1 MSWITRLRAAFWKGE
16 LEENLDAELQFHLEM
31 RTRDFIAAGMQ
42 PEAARRRAMQ
52 LFGNQTLLKERTR
65 DMDTLAWM
73 ETLAQDL
80 RYAVRILRKSPGF
93 ATIAVLSLALGIGAN
108 TAVFSMLNTLLLTKL
123 PVRDPNGL
131 YQLLVTHRSATHNSF
146 SYTDYRKLHDGFDIF
161 DGVIA
166 WTASN
171 FQIEV
176 NNAPLE
182 VHGALVTGTFYDVL
196 GVKPALGRLI
206 ADADDTATGSSGAV
220 LGYSFWERVFGRDPN
235 VIGKVFRVE
244 GTPFTVI
251 GVTPREFSGTE
262 VDYPRD
268 VTLPVNAVKR
278 IWPKNKLL
286 EQTGNYW
293 LRVMVR
299 LKPGTTMKSAR
310 PVLRD
315 LWPKL
320 LEADGSR
327 PIDGW
332 TQKLNIEPGSMGVS
346 NVRNEFSDALG
357 ILMTLVALVLLI
369 ACANISNLLL
379 ARAAGRRKEIGVR
392 VALGAS
398 RNRLVRQWLTE
409 SLVLTGIGGCT
420 GIMLAHWMAQVL
432 LLFLPKGD
440 AGFLEFH
447 LDVRMLLFAAALTSA
462 TTLLVGVLPSIQAAN
477 LPPGSAMNESARGS
491 SGGRRAWLTRGV
503 VVAQV
508 AICLVLVTG
517 ALLFTHSLQNLAR
530 SDYGFQRDGL
540 LLVHTNPAK
549 GGFKGD
555 RGSLF
560 FREFLARLNATPGI
574 SLASCAFITPL
585 SGGMWWD
592 PAVVPGYV
600 PAQNEMTTIYLN
612 SVSPRYF
619 ATMGTPVLEGREFTD
634 ADDKSSRPVAVV
646 NESFARR
653 FFHGDALGRK
663 FTVGDGNENEQGTAN
678 LEVVGVVANTKYG
691 EPREKQKELVYIA
704 MYQGKIGV
712 SGTIQVRLAPGIRS
726 DSASAEIRKIAGEV
740 GKDVPVEVQPYN
752 DLFRR
757 VLQQDRMV
765 ALLSAFFGFLG
776 MTLAFI
782 GLYGV
787 LACAVN
793 ARRGEIGIRMALGAR
808 RASVIWMILR
818 ESLLLA
824 SLGAAIGIPVSISAS
839 RFVGSYLFGLK
850 PSDPVAL
857 VLSTLAILTVAMLA
871 GYLPGR
877 RASSVDPMMTLRSE

>member
-1 MSWITRLRAAFWKGE
+1 MSWINRLLGSLRKNK
-16 LEENLDAELQFHLEM
+16 LEGQLDDELQFHLEM
-31 RTRDFIAAGMQ
+31 RTQEFITGGLK
-42 PEAARRRAMQ
+42 PEDARRRAAL
-52 LFGNQTLLKERTR
+52 LFGNRVFLKERAR
-65 DMDTLAWM
+65 DMDTIGWL
-73 ETLAQDL
+73 ETLLQDL
-80 RYAVRILRKSPGF
+80 RHAFRMLRKNPGF
-93 ATIAVLSLALGIGAN
+93 TAVAVLSLALGIGAN
-108 TAVFSMLNTLLLTKL
+108 TAVFSLLNTLLLTKL

-131 YQLLVTHRSATHNSF
+131 YQLIVTHRSKTDNSF

-166 WTASN
+166 WRPSN

-196 GVKPALGRLI
+196 GVRPALGRLI
-206 ADADDTATGSSGAV
+206 ADSDDTAAGSSVAA

-244 GTPFTVI
+244 GLPFTVV

-268 VTLPVNAVKR
+268 LTLPVHAVKR
-278 IWPKNKLL
+278 IWPKDRLL
-286 EQTGNYW
+286 EQTDNFW

-320 LEADGSR
+320 LEADGPR

-332 TQKLNIEPGSMGVS
+332 TQKLNIEPGGMGVS
-346 NVRNEFSDALG
+346 NVRNEFSDALV

-392 VALGAS
+392 VALGATRS
-398 RNRLVRQWLTE
+398 RLVRLWLTE
-409 SLVLTGIGGCT
+409 SLVLTGLGGCA
-420 GIMLAHWMAQVL
+420 GMILARWMAQVL

-477 LPPGSAMNESARGS
+477 LSPGSAMNESARGS
-491 SGGRRAWLTRGV
+491 SGGRRAWLTRSV

-517 ALLFTHSLQNLAR
+517 ALLFTHSLQNLSR

-555 RGSLF
+555 RAPLF

-574 SLASCAFITPL
+574 RSASCAFITPL
-585 SGGMWWD
+585 SRDMWWD
-592 PAVVPGYV
+592 PTIVPGYV
-600 PAQNEMTTIYLN
+600 PAQNEMTTVYLN

-619 ATMGTPVLEGREFTD
+619 ATMGTRVLDGREFTD
-634 ADDKSSRPVAVV
+634 ADDKNSRHVAVV

-653 FFHGDALGRK
+653 FFHGHAIGRK
-663 FTVGDGNENEQGTAN
+663 FTVGNGNENEQDTAN

-704 MYQGKIGV
+704 MYQGKIAV

-726 DSASAEIRKIAGEV
+726 NSASAQIRKIAGEI

-757 VLQQDRMV
+757 ILQQDRMV

-787 LACAVN
+787 LACAVS
-793 ARRGEIGIRMALGAR
+793 ARTGEIGIRMALGAQ

-818 ESLLLA
+818 ESILLA
-824 SLGAAIGIPVSISAS
+824 SLGAAIGIPASLVAS

-871 GYLPGR
+871 GYMPGR
-877 RASSVDPMMTLRSE
+877 HASSVDPMMTLRSE

>member
-1 MSWITRLRAAFWKGE
+1 MSWINRLVGSLHKRP
-16 LEENLDAELQFHLEM
+16 LENDLDDELQFHIQM
-31 RTRDFIAAGMQ
+31 RTQEFIASGMTQ
-42 PEAARRRAMQ
+42 QEARYRAQ
-52 LFGNQTLLKERTR
+52 RLFGNQLLLKERTR
-65 DMDTLAWM
+65 DMDTIGWI
-73 ETLAQDL
+73 ETLGQDL
-80 RYAVRILRKSPGF
+80 RYAFRMLRKSPGF
-93 ATIAVLSLALGIGAN
+93 ATVAVLSLALGIGAN
-108 TAVFSMLNTLLLTKL
+108 TAVFSLLNTLLLTKL

-131 YQLLVTHRSATHNSF
+131 YQLIVTHRSATHNRF

-166 WTASN
+166 WRASN

-176 NNAPLE
+176 DNAPLE
-182 VHGALVTGTFYDVL
+182 VRGALVTGTFYDVL

-206 ADADDTATGSSGAV
+206 AVSDDTAAGSSVAV

-244 GTPFTVI
+244 GLPFTVVGI
-251 GVTPREFSGTE
+251 TPREFSGTE

-268 VTLPVNAVKR
+268 VTFPVHVVKR
-278 IWPKNKLL
+278 IWPKDRLL
-286 EQTGNYW
+286 EQADNFW

-299 LKPGTTMKSAR
+299 LKPGNTMKSAR

-320 LEADGSR
+320 LEADGPR

-332 TQKLNIEPGSMGVS
+332 TQKLNIEPGGMGVS
-346 NVRNEFSDALG
+346 NVRNEFSEALV

-392 VALGAS
+392 VALGAT

-409 SLVLTGIGGCT
+409 SLVLTGLGGCA
-420 GIMLAHWMAQVL
+420 GMMLARWMAQVL

-477 LPPGSAMNESARGS
+477 LSPGSAMNESARGS

-508 AICLVLVTG
+508 AVCLVLVTG
-517 ALLFTHSLQNLAR
+517 ALLFAYSLQNLSR

-555 RGSLF
+555 RAPLF
-560 FREFLARLNATPGI
+560 FREFLARLNATSGI
-574 SLASCAFITPL
+574 RSASCAYITPL
-585 SGGMWWD
+585 SGDMVWE

-600 PAQNEMTTIYLN
+600 PAQNEMTTVYLN
-612 SVSPRYF
+612 SVSPQYF
-619 ATMGTPVLEGREFTD
+619 ATMGTRVLEGREFTD
-634 ADDKSSRPVAVV
+634 ADDKTSRHVAVV

-653 FFHGDALGRK
+653 FFHGDVIGRR
-663 FTVGDGNENEQGTAN
+663 FTVGDGSEDEQDMAN
-678 LEVVGVVANTKYG
+678 LEIVGVVANTKYR
-691 EPREKQKELVYIA
+691 EPREKQKELVYFA
-704 MYQGKIGV
+704 MYQGKIAV
-712 SGTIQVRLAPGIRS
+712 SGTIQVRLAPGVRS
-726 DSASAEIRKIAGEV
+726 DSASAQIRKIAGEV

-757 VLQQDRMV
+757 RLQQDRMV

-787 LACAVN
+787 LACAVS
-793 ARRGEIGIRMALGAR
+793 ARTGEIAIRMALGAQ

-824 SLGAAIGIPVSISAS
+824 SLGAAIGIPASLLAS

-850 PSDPVAL
+850 PSDPVAFA
-857 VLSTLAILTVAMLA
+857 LSTLAILTVAMLA

-877 RASSVDPMMTLRSE
+877 RASSVDPMMTLR